1 MQQSIEQIISDLSQ
15 ENNET
20 SVQSV
25 MDIFNFNFPYPSCAV
40 VYQLVYSAF
49 VAQAKDF
56 NFYFIYFKSL
66 ETILEANQMKYKVL
80 DVFMKLLLGKVLNKS
95 DYLLVKIIENK
106 FPNRKVLEIN

>member
-1 MQQSIEQIISDLSQ
+1 
-15 ENNET
+15 
-20 SVQSV
+20 
-25 MDIFNFNFPYPSCAV
+25 MDIFNFNFPYPSCTV

-49 VAQAKDF
+49 VGQAKDF
-56 NFYFIYFKSL
+56 NFYFMFFKSL